1 MSNRPM
7 HIQLNPKLN
16 FGFEC
21 LNIQYSRILKK
32 YDFFFREEMLSVINE
47 DRAAISTANVGC
59 SPIIFDNPKMRSYP
73 NSSSPRRTRIKK
85 SIPNFSDSEDSRDVQ
100 EERRQEFERF
110 RQMRK
115 QKRNSTTQNQPVPPP
130 QFAIGQPISSANIS
144 SLFPKVEDPSSG
156 K

>member
-1 MSNRPM
+1 
-7 HIQLNPKLN
+7 
-16 FGFEC
+16 
-21 LNIQYSRILKK
+21 
-32 YDFFFREEMLSVINE
+32 MLSVINE

-59 SPIIFDNPKMRSYP
+59 SPIIFDNPKIRSYP

-85 SIPNFSDSEDSRDVQ
+85 TIPNFSDSEDSRDVQ

-115 QKRNSTTQNQPVPPP
+115 QKRNSNTQHQQVPPP

-144 SLFPKVEDPSSG
+144 SLFPKVDDPNSG
-156 K
+156 KYICISLRNFSKCFMKICKSFGL